1 MISKPSFSFFLLS
14 WPQLDLSL
22 AQLSPSLY
30 FYLNPG
36 MFSLCVSPS
45 PGPLTPSLVYCCI
58 SISINTGVRAYNYI
72 LLLSYITSM
81 GGRKVQYL

>member
-1 MISKPSFSFFLLS
+1 MIKRI
-14 WPQLDLSL
+14 
-22 AQLSPSLY
+22 Y

-36 MFSLCVSPS
+36 MLSLCVSLS
-45 PGPLTPSLVYCCI
+45 PNLVY

-72 LLLSYITSM
+72 LLLSYIRGM